1 MVADCTAQ
9 HTRIVPVAVAVESR
23 SGQRGAI
30 SKRVLAS
37 DGQAQRSVGN
47 NSSVD
52 DRPPLPAQ
60 RVCTWANRSRAFS
73 GERSKRAD
81 GGSGSEGGGC
91 AVF

>member
-37 DGQAQRSVGN
+37 DGQAS
-47 NSSVD
+47 
-52 DRPPLPAQ
+52 A
-60 RVCTWANRSRAFS
+60 A
-73 GERSKRAD
+73 
-81 GGSGSEGGGC
+81 
-91 AVF
+91 